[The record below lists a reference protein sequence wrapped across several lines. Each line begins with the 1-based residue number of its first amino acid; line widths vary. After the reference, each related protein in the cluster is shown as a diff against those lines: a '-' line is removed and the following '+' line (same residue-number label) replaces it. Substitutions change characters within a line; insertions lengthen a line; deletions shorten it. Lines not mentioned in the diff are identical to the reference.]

1 MQSLVNTIN
10 ENLDSNE
17 NNINTNR
24 NWIPTKPTHQ

>member
-17 NNINTNR
+17 NNFNTNR
-24 NWIPTKPTHQ
+24 N

>member
-17 NNINTNR
+17 NNLNTNR
-24 NWIPTKPTHQ
+24 N